1 MNPQTG
7 LEALTKLRRKILAM
21 ATLVEENLG
30 KALSALRA
38 NDAELARE
46 VVEGD
51 AAVDAMQIEAE
62 DMAAIL
68 IATRQPVARDLRELV
83 AVFKITGNLERA
95 GDHAAH
101 LAKSVIKFSE
111 KEPFYSLERLERMTQ
126 TGKEMIRASISAYL
140 NQDADA
146 ARKAA
151 AFDDKIDRE
160 HKALAEEL
168 LGLMKERPKLVKKAV
183 RVLNTSNQLE
193 RLGDH
198 ITNICESV
206 IYMVECK
213 HEELNE

>member
-7 LEALTKLRRKILAM
+7 TEALNKLRHKVLTM

-30 KALSALRA
+30 KALAALRA
-38 NDAELARE
+38 NDAGLARE
-46 VVEGD
+46 VAEDD
-51 AAVDAMQIEAE
+51 AAVDAMQIEIE

-111 KEPFYSLERLERMTQ
+111 KEPFYPLERLERMTQ
-126 TGKEMIRASISAYL
+126 TGREMIRASIGAYL

-151 AFDDKIDRE
+151 ALDDKIDSE
-160 HKALAEEL
+160 HKALTEEL
-168 LGLMKERPKLVKKAV
+168 LGLMKERPKLVKQAV

-198 ITNICESV
+198 VTNICEGI

-213 HEELNE
+213 REELNE